1 MRFRLIKD
9 CGPTCER
16 PPVAAGLAIEIPPNP
31 SSETTNST
39 RLGEREGLMTSGMAS
54 GRGKG
59 LDD

>member
-9 CGPTCER
+9 CGPTCDGR
-16 PPVAAGLAIEIPPNP
+16 PSPRASLSRYRQNP
-31 SSETTNST
+31 SSETTNSA